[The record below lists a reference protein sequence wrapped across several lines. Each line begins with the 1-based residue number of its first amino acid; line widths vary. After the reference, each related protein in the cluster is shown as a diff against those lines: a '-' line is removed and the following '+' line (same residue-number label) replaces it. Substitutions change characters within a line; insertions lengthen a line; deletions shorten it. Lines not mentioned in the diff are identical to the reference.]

1 MGANPATATQST
13 KKEGEEMR
21 KTVEEIYLAMDHKKL
36 NKGIDEGSQYAGM
49 SYEEGIMEALRWVL
63 GDTDNDEFE
72 YAGG

>member
-1 MGANPATATQST
+1 
-13 KKEGEEMR
+13 MR